1 MTSGLTAFAA
11 LSLLISSASAW
22 AQTVDQGTSA
32 NGTAPVDPAVATPAP
47 PPAKPRQV
55 LLDMIKTLTQPRDPA
70 GTAGTAVPV
79 PLPAEPTGTV
89 VTPAPAPTVVTP
101 VPPKP
106 VVATLPRPRTVP
118 GVKIAPVRPAPRPVP
133 PRDVTVAPVAPAM
146 IDQVPLAA
154 EPSAPAIPAP
164 TPMAAETSAAEP
176 AQPVAVT
183 EAAHRPALWPWL
195 LAGAMVAAAAGIG
208 AQKLR
213 HRRRLARTRAAV
225 ALAPRIDLAAGRG
238 GPIKLAFAKPTLA
251 IRARLDEV
259 AHG

>member
-1 MTSGLTAFAA
+1 MTPGFAAFAA
-11 LSLLISSASAW
+11 LSLLIGSASAW
-22 AQTVDQGTSA
+22 AQTVDQGTPA
-32 NGTAPVDPAVATPAP
+32 NGTAPVDPAVAMPAP
-47 PPAKPRQV
+47 PPPKPRQV
-55 LLDMIKTLTQPRDPA
+55 LLDMIKTLTQPRDP
-70 GTAGTAVPV
+70 AGTAVPV

-118 GVKIAPVRPAPRPVP
+118 GVKIAPVRPAPRPAP
-133 PRDVTVAPVAPAM
+133 PRDVAVAPVAPAV

-154 EPSAPAIPAP
+154 EPPAPAIPAP
-164 TPMAAETSAAEP
+164 TPMAVETSDAEP

-183 EAAHRPALWPWL
+183 EPARWPSLWPWL
-195 LAGAMVAAAAGIG
+195 LTGAMVAAAAGFG

-225 ALAPRIDLAAGRG
+225 ALAPRIDLATGRG
-238 GPIKLAFAKPTLA
+238 GPINLAFAKPTLA